1 MKLYNTDITER
12 KCRQMVK
19 VFPKL
24 LSLLAVP
31 AVIFGACAGRAA
43 VSEGNETI
51 PLDELVEGGCY
62 SSVCRISLGETVS
75 IEGDG
80 AWVNG
85 RIISITKGGEFQIDG
100 RLTDGMIYVDADGAV
115 TLTFKGADI
124 TNTRGCA
131 LYIAGAD
138 SAVINLAEDTANCFT
153 DGAEYAFDGE
163 SESAENDIPCAA
175 VYSCSDIQIT
185 GGGTMNVKGNYK
197 YGIYSGGDIVIN
209 GCTVDVNA
217 KDDGIVAKG
226 ALRRETD

>member
-1 MKLYNTDITER
+1 MGIYNTDITER

-19 VFPKL
+19 TFPKL

-31 AVIFGACAGRAA
+31 AVIFGACAGKAA
-43 VSEGNETI
+43 VSEEKETI

-62 SSVCRISLGETVS
+62 SSVCRINLGETVS

-100 RLTDGMIYVDADGAV
+100 TLTDGMIYVDTDGAV

-124 TNTRGCA
+124 TNTKGSA
-131 LYIAGAD
+131 LYIADAD
-138 SAVINLAEDTANCFT
+138 SAVINLAEDTANYFT

-163 SESAENDIPCAA
+163 NESAEENKPCAA
-175 VYSCSDIQIT
+175 VYSCSDIHIT
-185 GGGTMNVKGNYK
+185 GGGTMNVTGNYK
-197 YGIYSGGDIVIN
+197 YGIYSGGDIVIDDC
-209 GCTVDVNA
+209 GIDITA
-217 KDDGIVAKG
+217 KDNNIIAKG
-226 ALRRETD
+226 TLKRAAD